1 MIFLI
6 FKITIMKKLG
16 VLLTMVAVFASC
28 STLKVTSDYDGSVDF
43 SKYKTYKVMHFAN
56 EEDMATKNFKI
67 NELNRKRVEK
77 FVSEELDARGFAA
90 AETPD
95 VFFLYAV
102 NIDME
107 TSYSAHT
114 THMGGGHYGYRGSY
128 YGGYGMSG
136 YGLGGSSY
144 TDVQENQYT
153 MGRLR
158 VSMIDAKT
166 EQLLWTGS
174 ARDEIK
180 GKKNPEEKIA
190 KVIARIMLEFPIG
203 LPAK

>member
-1 MIFLI
+1 
-6 FKITIMKKLG
+6 MKKLG

-77 FVSEELDARGFAA
+77 FVSEELDARGFAT

-114 THMGGGHYGYRGSY
+114 THMGGGYYGYRGSY
-128 YGGYGMSG
+128 YGGYGMGG
-136 YGLGGSSY
+136 YGMGGRSY

-158 VSMIDAKT
+158 ISMIDAKT

-180 GKKNPEEKIA
+180 GKKNPEQKIA
-190 KVIARIMLEFPIG
+190 KVVARIMLEFPIG
-203 LPAK
+203 LPRE